1 MAKKKKVAKKPAKK
15 KRKAPP
21 HLKAYR
27 ACWKE
32 MNYCPLTDKST
43 PAIKAKA
50 KACVEKKLG
59 KKATKKK

>member
-1 MAKKKKVAKKPAKK
+1 MAKKKKAAKKK

-27 ACWKE
+27 QCWKE
-32 MNYCPLTDKST
+32 MNYCPLTDKAT

-50 KACVEKKLG
+50 KACVDKKLG